1 MSLQNSAVRGG
12 AQLRNRVT
20 AAINAAVLDELA
32 EHGYGAFSMN
42 SVAHRAGVGKAALY
56 RRWRSKEP
64 MVVEVVAPF
73 ATVNAEPPNTGSLD
87 GDLRSLLAGLRDVLA
102 QPRVARIATD
112 LFAVSLRSPD
122 LAVALRAAVAVPR
135 RQQLSVVLHRA
146 LARGELSA
154 DVDIDL
160 TLDLLAG
167 APLVHMATT
176 GTSMDNTTLDALH
189 RTLMRAISTK
199 NPGGFAILP

>member
-32 EHGYGAFSMN
+32 DHGYGAFSMN

-112 LFAVSLRSPD
+112 LFAESLRSSDRLIRHAGKARCAPL
-122 LAVALRAAVAVPR
+122 LAVLSRTSVPEMI
-135 RQQLSVVLHRA
+135 Q
-146 LARGELSA
+146 
-154 DVDIDL
+154 
-160 TLDLLAG
+160 
-167 APLVHMATT
+167 APQYL
-176 GTSMDNTTLDALH
+176 
-189 RTLMRAISTK
+189 
-199 NPGGFAILP
+199 GFS